1 MAVTFSI
8 REMVVEGQLAGVH
21 PGDPRELV
29 RALLGAPDDIRYV
42 AYPVLNH
49 RIILTP
55 EREMEGFATKDVIKD
70 ILGKIEVPR

>member
-1 MAVTFSI
+1 
-8 REMVVEGQLAGVH
+8 
-21 PGDPRELV
+21 
-29 RALLGAPDDIRYV
+29 V

-49 RIILTP
+49 RIILQP